1 MFVDDSC
8 PWLTPTNFDDVLE
21 CKDGTHCNGEMMG
34 WSCCNN
40 HGGRAKCPAN
50 SPTMCGRPF
59 CAAGGSDYC
68 CYTEDGCKDYGG
80 TRPCVEPGRSLYTN
94 NCKDLCL
101 ILTLWLYTLIS
112 IYHLILFQP
121 FKLAKTFLMIV
132 KNRKASVS
140 CLAKAAQYQVIIF
153 QNN

>member
-1 MFVDDSC
+1 
-8 PWLTPTNFDDVLE
+8 
-21 CKDGTHCNGEMMG
+21 MG
-34 WSCCNN
+34 WSCCNA

-101 ILTLWLYTLIS
+101 ILTLLVMTIYLDIDIS
-112 IYHLILFQP
+112 SHIVPTFQACEDISNDCEEQ
-121 FKLAKTFLMIV
+121 KGQCQL
-132 KNRKASVS
+132 S
-140 CLAKAAQYQVIIF
+140 CKGCTIPGDYF
-153 QNN
+153 PK

>member
-1 MFVDDSC
+1 MLFVDDAC

-34 WSCCNN
+34 WSCCNT

-68 CYTEDGCKDYGG
+68 CYTQDGCKDYGG
-80 TRPCVEPGRSLYTN
+80 IRPCVESGRSQYIN
-94 NCKDLCL
+94 N
-101 ILTLWLYTLIS
+101 
-112 IYHLILFQP
+112 H
-121 FKLAKTFLMIV
+121 
-132 KNRKASVS
+132 
-140 CLAKAAQYQVIIF
+140 QYLS
-153 QNN
+153 